1 MDRNNQDIE
10 KLKQEFIAN
19 ASHELKT
26 PVTSIQLAVET
37 AITALENSKIE
48 DAKKFLEQI
57 LKDSQRMTLLL
68 TDLLDLSQLETNSP
82 EKDIV
87 NLKMIIESEVG
98 YLSDENKQRVKF
110 EGEDIDFYID
120 PSDFSLIVRNLL
132 RNACNYS
139 DKEVLISLQQTDNL
153 VELTIEDFG
162 RGISIADQK
171 RVFDRFYRVDKGRSR
186 QLGGT
191 GIGLSLVKHAAE
203 RNDGDIYLESQLGE
217 GSKFFVKFNKE

>member
-1 MDRNNQDIE
+1 
-10 KLKQEFIAN
+10 
-19 ASHELKT
+19 
-26 PVTSIQLAVET
+26 
-37 AITALENSKIE
+37 
-48 DAKKFLEQI
+48 
-57 LKDSQRMTLLL
+57 
-68 TDLLDLSQLETNSP
+68 
-82 EKDIV
+82 
-87 NLKMIIESEVG
+87 MIIESEVG
-98 YLSDENKQRVKF
+98 YLSDVNKQRVKF

>member
-1 MDRNNQDIE
+1 MI
-10 KLKQEFIAN
+10 I
-19 ASHELKT
+19 
-26 PVTSIQLAVET
+26 SIQLAVET

-98 YLSDENKQRVKF
+98 YLSDVNKQRVKF

-139 DKEVLISLQQTDNL
+139 DKEVLISLQQTHNL

-162 RGISIADQK
+162 RGISIADQQ
-171 RVFDRFYRVDKGRSR
+171 RVFERFYRVDKGRSR
-186 QLGGT
+186 K
-191 GIGLSLVKHAAE
+191 IMRNLS
-203 RNDGDIYLESQLGE
+203 
-217 GSKFFVKFNKE
+217 F